1 MSTIKQMAGMTWLGK
16 ILSEIPSSL
25 AALSEVV
32 WTNLLT
38 HLHLIEC
45 QHAIQESFMAQ
56 RVDVAGSQS

>member
-1 MSTIKQMAGMTWLGK
+1 MTWLGK